1 MINFLFHSIKGKLL
15 FAFFFL
21 LGIALLFQFA
31 YIAPT
36 LQKRK
41 IEGITKSQDNFA
53 KYLASDINS
62 RIEEAI
68 KELEEIAS
76 LQQIVSIY
84 KTSMNETITAI
95 NNSNHFFNYYFVMD
109 KQGKWLSYPTHPEL
123 IGKTIPAENMG
134 WVNKTFKS
142 EKTVFL
148 DVVKSKL
155 GTLVSGFSTQI
166 RNKENKTIALLRSVF
181 VISENNVLV
190 RLIENTQTIKGYHA
204 YLVSSDGWLIA
215 QSNQKLNYKEF
226 NSYSMMGYK
235 PVINALKGQSGITS
249 YAYEDKL
256 WLAAFYP
263 INITNWGLIV
273 QQPLKNII
281 LEAKAEAR
289 FITFIILSCFCISL
303 FIAAI
308 VVQKAIS
315 PLFKLVKH
323 IQSGKIDMASDQ
335 ASSFPKD
342 EIGQLAFQYSRLYSD
357 LYRTN
362 DLIRRSENKFRTL
375 FNNASDAIY
384 IHDLEGNLLEA
395 NQKAF
400 DYSGYERDELL
411 NMKVTDI
418 DAPES
423 AAVVQSRIEKVNHD
437 EKLIFESL
445 HRTKTGDLIPVEIS
459 SRTIEYDDQKAIL
472 SVVRDLTERKKAED
486 ALKESHKR
494 FLTVLDGIDATIC
507 VLDIDTYQILFMNKY
522 MIESFG
528 NDMTGKLCWD
538 IFRGESGPCRHCT
551 NEQLIDAKGEPTGV
565 IVWQD
570 KNPITGKWYVNYDR
584 AIEWTD
590 GRLVKLQI
598 ATDITDFKIMEAQ
611 LHQAQKMEAIG
622 TLSGG
627 IAHDFNNI
635 LSGIF
640 GFSQLAK
647 THIDHPE
654 KAKKDID
661 QIITGAQRA
670 TELVQQILAFSRQSE
685 SLKYPLEASV
695 VIKETLKLLRST
707 IPSTIAIKENIV
719 SKAKILAV
727 PTQIHQIVMNLCTNA
742 YHAMSETGG
751 FLFIS
756 LKEIVF
762 SKKDCVPELNIVPGK
777 YLDLEISDTGHGI
790 DSMIL
795 QKIFDPYFTTKE
807 PGKGTGLGLA
817 VIFGIVKESKG
828 HITVHSEP
836 GQGSTFHV
844 YLPIVDGPLAIHIP
858 ENEGKT
864 PLSGQETIMFVDDE
878 EALREV
884 THDILKGFGYTVH
897 TLSSGPKAFETYNED
912 PCRFDLVVTDM
923 TMPGMTGLEL
933 SQRILELRP
942 EQPIVLCTG
951 YSETIDREKALS
963 IGITEYVEKPMIIKE
978 LAKVIRKVLDEAKGS
993 AQR

>member
-41 IEGITKSQDNFA
+41 IEGITKSQNNFA

-68 KELEEIAS
+68 KELEGIAS
-76 LQQIVSIY
+76 LKQIISID
-84 KTSMNETITAI
+84 KTSMNEIITAI
-95 NNSNHFFNYYFVMD
+95 NDSNHFFNYYFVMD
-109 KQGKWLSYPTHPEL
+109 KRGKWLSYPTHPEL
-123 IGKTIPAENMG
+123 IGKMIPLENMD
-134 WVNKTFKS
+134 WVNKTFES

-148 DVVKSKL
+148 DVVKSRL
-155 GTLVSGFSTQI
+155 GTLVSGFSTHI
-166 RNKENKTIALLRSVF
+166 RNNENKVIALLRGVF

-190 RLIENTQTIKGYHA
+190 KLIENTQNIKGYNA
-204 YLVSSDGWLIA
+204 YLVSSDGRLIA
-215 QSNQKLNYKEF
+215 HSNKKLNYQKF
-226 NSYSMMGYK
+226 NSYSMMDYE
-235 PVINALKGQSGITS
+235 PVISALKGQSGITS

-256 WLAAFYP
+256 WLAAYYP
-263 INITNWGLIV
+263 INITSWGLIV
-273 QQPLKNII
+273 QQPLENII
-281 LEAKAEAR
+281 LQAKAEAR
-289 FITFIILSCFCISL
+289 FIIFVILCCFCISL

-315 PLFKLVKH
+315 PLFKLVKN
-323 IQSGKIDMASDQ
+323 IQSGEIDMASN
-335 ASSFPKD
+335 FPKD
-342 EIGQLAFQYSRLYSD
+342 EIGQLAFQYRRLYGD
-357 LYRTN
+357 LYQTS

-395 NQKAF
+395 NQKVF
-400 DYSGYERDELL
+400 DYSGYGRDELL

-423 AAVVQSRIEKVNHD
+423 ATLAQSRIEKINRD

-459 SRTIEYDDQKAIL
+459 SRTIEYNDQKAIL

-494 FLTVLDGIDATIC
+494 FLTVLDGIDATIY
-507 VLDIDTYQILFMNKY
+507 VLDMDTYRILFMNKY
-522 MIESFG
+522 MIDSFG

-538 IFRGESGPCRHCT
+538 VFRGESGPCRNCT
-551 NEQLIDAKGEPTGV
+551 NEQLIDTKGEPTGV
-565 IVWQD
+565 IVSQD

-598 ATDITDFKIMEAQ
+598 ATDITDFKTMETQ

-647 THIDHPE
+647 THIDNPE

-695 VIKETLKLLRST
+695 VIKEALKLLRST
-707 IPSTIAIKENIV
+707 IPSTITIKENII

-727 PTQIHQIVMNLCTNA
+727 PTQIHQIIMNLCTNA
-742 YHAMSETGG
+742 YHSMTENGG
-751 FLFIS
+751 CIFVS
-756 LKEIVF
+756 LKEVVF
-762 SKKDCVPELNIVPGK
+762 SQKDCAYELNLVPGN
-777 YLDLEISDTGHGI
+777 YLELKVSDTGHGME
-790 DSMIL
+790 SKIL
-795 QKIFDPYFTTKE
+795 KKIFDPYFTTKE
-807 PGKGTGLGLA
+807 SGKGTGLGLA
-817 VIFGIVKESKG
+817 VVFGIVKESKG
-828 HITVHSEP
+828 HITVQSKP

-844 YLPIVDGPLAIHIP
+844 YLPIVDGPLANHTP
-858 ENEGKT
+858 ERKEKA
-864 PLSGQETIMFVDDE
+864 PLSGREMIMVVDDE
-878 EALREV
+878 EALRTV
-884 THDILKGFGYTVH
+884 THDILKGLGYTVY
-897 TLSSGPKAFETYNED
+897 TLSSGQEAFETFNED

-933 SQRILELRP
+933 SQKILELRP

-963 IGITEYVEKPMIIKE
+963 MGITEYVEKPFVIKE
-978 LAKVIRKVLDEAKGS
+978 LAKIIRKVLDKAKS
-993 AQR
+993 